1 MPLWH
6 GNTGCLNHADLSTAN
21 SGKAFTATAGA
32 ATRGHLHA
40 GRFAVRLEVEAV
52 IPPDDPSEPCY
63 EPDVVEFIREVHERA
78 NAGDIEWLKT
88 VGDVYVLA
96 HSKSA

>member
-1 MPLWH
+1 MKIE
-6 GNTGCLNHADLSTAN
+6 GQRIR
-21 SGKAFTATAGA
+21 K
-32 ATRGHLHA
+32 TRWVHA

-78 NAGDIEWLKT
+78 NAGDVEWLKT

-96 HSKSA
+96 HAKSA